1 MNRISKAYAI
11 ENALVLLM
19 LGSAIALQIMRRKQ
33 GQDRGPLLLRLLDKV
48 PEVAKPWPLVAIDAL
63 LPHE

>member
-19 LGSAIALQIMRRKQ
+19 LSSAIALQIMRRKQ
-33 GQDRGPLLLRLLDKV
+33 GLNKGPLLLRLLDKV
-48 PEVAKPWPLVAIDAL
+48 PEGVKPWPLVAVDAL